1 MIHIGTE
8 AKSFSVWSSRFYLAK
23 SSMAEAPDVVE
34 KGLEELEEEITC
46 PVCQD
51 HFREPKILPCLH
63 YYCKECVRQ
72 LALRAGPNRPFAC
85 PECRSGTVLPQNDP
99 DQLRTAF
106 FVNRMKELHAK
117 MEKTHGKVEAVCEMC
132 SRAKAE
138 AFCRQCTD
146 FICSSCV
153 GLHQTLK
160 MFTGHKVVTL
170 QELKEGGA
178 KEIPLKEAP
187 PSMCKDHDEQL
198 KIYCFDCSRLI
209 CRDCIVLDHAA
220 HKFQFV
226 KKCAPQYKKTLK
238 DSLTPL
244 AQIQT
249 NISAATREIE
259 KVEKKVLEQ
268 HKSVTGTIQRS
279 FNQLHEILRKR
290 EKQLLDKASEM
301 KQQKLDSLGAQR
313 KGFALATSDIQGLME
328 FVERSATN
336 ATDEEVMLLQ
346 KDIQEKIREQREK
359 HERIDLVPAE
369 VANIGVRVACAED
382 ISDLCQKNAAVVMLL
397 ADPTKCTA
405 EGPGV
410 KIAEVGKAAQFT
422 VHTVCQNGQLY
433 KEMQIVEAE
442 LVSIANGS
450 IVQAEV
456 ISKLGGVYE
465 VTYTPEVRGR
475 HTMVVKVNGTQIS
488 SSPFRILAKLHSTQ
502 LGKPVRVVQG
512 LDRPWGIT
520 FNSKQQLVVGE
531 WGGGKV
537 IVFDKDGNRIQ
548 TIECERLRGVR
559 GVAVDKDDSVYVADS
574 SNSILKFSK
583 DGKLVKVVGQ
593 YGAQPGEFNIPT
605 SVKII
610 NDKLYICDHNN
621 HRVQILNRE
630 MEYVE
635 SFGCEGSGDGEFI
648 YPYDLAQ
655 DRAGNLYVSEYGNN
669 RVQVLNCKG
678 QFLYSITKK
687 GAASE
692 VERVRGPR
700 GVCVDDQFVYVCDS
714 GNKCVSVFKTSGDF
728 VTSFGQ
734 FSCPVGIALDDGFV
748 YVSDYT
754 TGKVCTF

>member
-1 MIHIGTE
+1 
-8 AKSFSVWSSRFYLAK
+8 
-23 SSMAEAPDVVE
+23 MAEAPDVVE

-46 PVCQD
+46 PLCQD

-85 PECRSGTVLPQNDP
+85 PECRSATVLPQKDP

-117 MEKTHGKVEAVCEMC
+117 MEKTQGKVEAVCEMC

-146 FICSSCV
+146 FICNSCV

-160 MFTGHKVVTL
+160 VFAGHKVVTL

-209 CRDCIVLDHAA
+209 CRDCIIYDHAG
-220 HKFQFV
+220 HKSEFV
-226 KKCAPQYKKTLK
+226 KKSAPQYKKTLK

-244 AQIQT
+244 AQFQT
-249 NISAATREIE
+249 NIAAATREIE
-259 KVEKKVLEQ
+259 KVEKEVLEQ
-268 HKSVTGTIQRS
+268 YKSVTGTIQQS
-279 FNQLHEILRKR
+279 FNQLHEILHKR
-290 EKQLLDKASEM
+290 EKQLLDRASEL

-328 FVERSATN
+328 FVERSVTN

-359 HERIDLVPAE
+359 HERIDFVPAE
-369 VANIGVRVACAED
+369 VANIGVRMACAEG
-382 ISDLCQKNAAVVMLL
+382 ISDLCQKNAAVMLQ

-410 KIAEVGKAAQFT
+410 KKAEVGKAAQFT

-433 KEMQIVEAE
+433 KEKQLVKAE
-442 LVSIANGS
+442 VVSNANDS
-450 IVQAEV
+450 IVHTEV
-456 ISKLGGVYE
+456 IPKLGGVYE

-475 HTMVVKVNGTQIS
+475 HTVVVKVNGTQIS
-488 SSPFRILAKLHSTQ
+488 GSPFQVLAKLHPTQ
-502 LGKPVRVVQG
+502 LGKPVRIVEG
-512 LDRPWGIT
+512 LNHPWGIT
-520 FNSKQQLVVGE
+520 LNSKHQLVVGE
-531 WGGGKV
+531 REGRV
-537 IVFDKDGNRIQ
+537 VVFDKDGNRIQ
-548 TIECERLRGVR
+548 TIECERLKGAT
-559 GVAVDKDDSVYVADS
+559 GVAVDEDDSIYVADGTS
-574 SNSILKFSK
+574 HSILKFSK
-583 DGKLVKVVGQ
+583 EGKLVKVVGQ
-593 YGAQPGEFNIPT
+593 GGVQPGEFSAPC

-610 NDKLYICDHNN
+610 NDKLYICDKDN
-621 HRVQILNRE
+621 HRVQILNRD

-635 SFGCEGSGDGEFI
+635 SFGRSGSGDGEFR
-648 YPYDLAQ
+648 YPYDLGQ
-655 DRAGNLYVSEYGNN
+655 DRAGNLYVSDYDNN

-678 QFLYSITKK
+678 QFLYTVSKK
-687 GAASE
+687 GTADECLSY
-692 VERVRGPR
+692 PH
-700 GVCVDDQFVYVCDS
+700 GVCVEDQFVYVCDH
-714 GNKCVSVFKTSGDF
+714 GNRCVSVFKTSGEF

-748 YVSDYT
+748 HVSDYSS
-754 TGKVCTF
+754 GKVYTF

>member
-1 MIHIGTE
+1 
-8 AKSFSVWSSRFYLAK
+8 
-23 SSMAEAPDVVE
+23 MAEAPDVVE

-99 DQLRTAF
+99 NQLRTAF

-117 MEKTHGKVEAVCEMC
+117 MEKTQGKVEAVCEMC

-146 FICSSCV
+146 FICNSCV

-160 MFTGHKVVTL
+160 VFAGHKVVTL

-209 CRDCIVLDHAA
+209 CRDCIVRDHVA
-220 HKFQFV
+220 HKFEFV
-226 KKCAPQYKKTLK
+226 KKSAPEYKKALK

-244 AQIQT
+244 TQIQT
-249 NISAATREIE
+249 NISAATTRIE
-259 KVEKKVLEQ
+259 KVEKKVSEQ

-290 EKQLLDKASEM
+290 EKQLLERAFEL

-313 KGFALATSDIQGLME
+313 KGFALATSGIQGLMD
-328 FVERSATN
+328 FVECSVTN

-359 HERIDLVPAE
+359 HERIDLVPVE

-382 ISDLCQKNAAVVMLL
+382 ISDLCQKNAAVIVLP
-397 ADPTKCTA
+397 ADPTKCKA
-405 EGPGV
+405 KGPGV
-410 KIAEVGKAAQFT
+410 KGAEVGKAAQFT
-422 VHTVCQNGQLY
+422 VRTVYQNGQLC
-433 KEMQIVEAE
+433 KEKQIVEAE
-442 LVSIANGS
+442 VVSNANGS
-450 IVQAEV
+450 IVRTKV

-465 VTYTPEVRGR
+465 VTYTPEVQGR
-475 HTMVVKVNGTQIS
+475 HTVVVKLNGTQIAG
-488 SSPFRILAKLHSTQ
+488 SPFQVLAKLHPTQ
-502 LGKPVRVVQG
+502 LGKPVRVVGG
-512 LDRPWGIT
+512 LDRPWQIT

-531 WGGGKV
+531 WRGKKV

-548 TIECERLRGVR
+548 RIECERLKGAT
-559 GVAVDKDDSVYVADS
+559 GVAVDEDDSIYVADGTS
-574 SNSILKFSK
+574 DSILKFSK
-583 DGKLVKVVGQ
+583 EGKLVKVVGQ
-593 YGAQPGEFNIPT
+593 RGAQPGEFNTPR

-610 NDKLYICDHNN
+610 NDKLYICDHCN
-621 HRVQILNRE
+621 HRVQILNRD

-635 SFGCEGSGDGEFI
+635 SFGRSGSGDCEFS
-648 YPYDLAQ
+648 YPHDLAG
-655 DRAGNLYVSEYGNN
+655 DRAGNLYVSDHGNN

-678 QFLYSITKK
+678 QFLYAISKK
-687 GAASE
+687 GAAA
-692 VERVRGPR
+692 ERLSCPR

-714 GNKCVSVFKTSGDF
+714 GNKCVSVFKTSGEF

-734 FSCPVGIALDDGFV
+734 ISCPAGIALDDGFV
-748 YVSDYT
+748 HVSDNDY
-754 TGKVCTF
+754 GKVYIF

>member
-1 MIHIGTE
+1 MRTTCMQHTQVGE
-8 AKSFSVWSSRFYLAK
+8 YLREKGEEFFLFWSSRFYLAT

-99 DQLRTAF
+99 DRLRTAF

-117 MEKTHGKVEAVCEMC
+117 MEKTQGKVEAMCEMC

-146 FICSSCV
+146 FICNSCV

-160 MFTGHKVVTL
+160 MFAGHKVVTL

-209 CRDCIVLDHAA
+209 CRDCIIYDHAG
-220 HKFQFV
+220 HKSEFV
-226 KKCAPQYKKTLK
+226 KKTAPRYKKTLK

-244 AQIQT
+244 TRIQT
-249 NISAATREIE
+249 NISAATKEIE
-259 KVEKKVLEQ
+259 KVEKEVSEQ
-268 HKSVTGTIQRS
+268 HKSVTGMIQRS

-290 EKQLLDKASEM
+290 EKQLLDSASEL

-328 FVERSATN
+328 FVERSVAN

-369 VANIGVRVACAED
+369 VANIGVRVACAEG
-382 ISDLCQKNAAVVMLL
+382 ISNLCQKNAAVVMLQT
-397 ADPTKCTA
+397 DPTKCTA

-410 KIAEVGKAAQFT
+410 KGAEVGKAAQFT
-422 VHTVCQNGQLY
+422 VRTVYQNGQLC
-433 KEMQIVEAE
+433 KEKQIVEAE
-442 LVSIANGS
+442 VMSNATSS
-450 IVQAEV
+450 IVQAKV
-456 ISKLGGVYE
+456 VSKLGGVYE

-475 HTMVVKVNGTQIS
+475 HTVVVKVNGTQIAG
-488 SSPFRILAKLHSTQ
+488 SPFRVLAKLHPTQ
-502 LGKPVRVVQG
+502 LGKPVMVVEG
-512 LDRPWGIT
+512 LNRPRQLT
-520 FNSKQQLVVGE
+520 FNNKQQLVVGE
-531 WGGGKV
+531 EGGKAT
-537 IVFDKDGNRIQ
+537 VFDKDGNRIQ
-548 TIECERLRGVR
+548 TIRCERMKGAT
-559 GVAVDKDDSVYVADS
+559 GVAVDEDDSIYVADGT
-574 SNSILKFSK
+574 SNSILKFSNE
-583 DGKLVKVVGQ
+583 GKLVKVVGQ
-593 YGAQPGEFNIPT
+593 RGAQPGEFATPI

-610 NDKLYICDHNN
+610 NDKLYISDCDNQ
-621 HRVQILNRE
+621 RVQILNRD
-630 MEYVE
+630 MECVE
-635 SFGCEGSGDGEFI
+635 SFGLCGSGDGEFR

-655 DRAGNLYVSEYGNN
+655 DRAGNLYVSDNGNHG
-669 RVQVLNCKG
+669 VQVLNCKG
-678 QFLYSITKK
+678 QFLYAISKK
-687 GAASE
+687 GAAT
-692 VERVRGPR
+692 ERLIHP
-700 GVCVDDQFVYVCDS
+700 C
-714 GNKCVSVFKTSGDF
+714 
-728 VTSFGQ
+728 
-734 FSCPVGIALDDGFV
+734 GIL
-748 YVSDYT
+748 
-754 TGKVCTF
+754 C

>member
-1 MIHIGTE
+1 
-8 AKSFSVWSSRFYLAK
+8 
-23 SSMAEAPDVVE
+23 
-34 KGLEELEEEITC
+34 
-46 PVCQD
+46 
-51 HFREPKILPCLH
+51 
-63 YYCKECVRQ
+63 
-72 LALRAGPNRPFAC
+72 
-85 PECRSGTVLPQNDP
+85 
-99 DQLRTAF
+99 
-106 FVNRMKELHAK
+106 MKEVHAK
-117 MEKTHGKVEAVCEMC
+117 MEKTQGKVEAVCEMR

-146 FICSSCV
+146 FICNSCV
-153 GLHQTLK
+153 GPHQTLK
-160 MFTGHKVVTL
+160 VFAGHKVVTL

-209 CRDCIVLDHAA
+209 CRDCIVRDHAA
-220 HKFQFV
+220 HKFEFV
-226 KKCAPQYKKTLK
+226 KKSAPQYKKTLK

-244 AQIQT
+244 ARIQT
-249 NISAATREIE
+249 NISGATRAIE
-259 KVEKKVLEQ
+259 KVEKEVSEQ

-290 EKQLLDKASEM
+290 EKQLLDRVSEL

-328 FVERSATN
+328 FVEHSVTN

-346 KDIQEKIREQREK
+346 KDIQEKIRQQREK

-369 VANIGVRVACAED
+369 IANIGVRVACAEG
-382 ISDLCQKNAAVVMLL
+382 ISDLCRKNTAVVMLQ

-410 KIAEVGKAAQFT
+410 KGAEVGKAAQFT
-422 VHTVCQNGQLY
+422 VRTVYQNGQLCNE
-433 KEMQIVEAE
+433 KQIVEAAV
-442 LVSIANGS
+442 VSNANSS
-450 IVQAEV
+450 IVQAKV
-456 ISKLGGVYE
+456 VSKLGGVYE

-475 HTMVVKVNGTQIS
+475 HMIVVKVNGTQTAG
-488 SSPFRILAKLHSTQ
+488 SPFRVLAKLHPTQ
-502 LGKPVRVVQG
+502 LGKAVRIVEG
-512 LDRPWGIT
+512 LTRPWGIT

-531 WGGGKV
+531 WDGGKV

-548 TIECERLRGVR
+548 TIECKRLKGAR
-559 GVAVDKDDSVYVADS
+559 GVAVDKDDSIYVADS
-574 SNSILKFSK
+574 SSDSVLKFSK
-583 DGKLVKVVGQ
+583 ECKLVKVVGQ
-593 YGAQPGEFNIPT
+593 GGAQPGEFNIPM

-635 SFGCEGSGDGEFI
+635 SFGRHGSGDGEFR

-655 DRAGNLYVSEYGNN
+655 DRAGNLYVSEWGNN

-678 QFLYSITKK
+678 QFLYAISKK

-692 VERVRGPR
+692 HLGGPR
-700 GVCVDDQFVYVCDS
+700 CVCVDDQFVYVCDCE
-714 GNKCVSVFKTSGDF
+714 NKCVSVFKTSGEF

-734 FSCPVGIALDDGFV
+734 FSCPAGIALDDGFV
-748 YVSDYT
+748 HVSDHY
-754 TGKVCTF
+754 TGKVYTF